1 MRNGNK
7 YGAKKVQ
14 QDGYVFDSLAEAAR
28 YRELCLLVRAGR
40 ISNLK
45 VHPRF
50 TLQRAFED
58 RAGHKHRAI
67 YYEADFGYLENG
79 VETIED
85 VKGVETPAFKLKM
98 KLFLFQYQHYDFRL
112 VKV

>member
-1 MRNGNK
+1 MSK
-7 YGAKKVQ
+7 YGAKKTQV
-14 QDGYVFDSLAEAAR
+14 DGYTFDSLSEAAR
-28 YRELCLLVRAGR
+28 YRELLLLQRAGR
-40 ISNLK
+40 ITNLE

-50 TLQRAFED
+50 LLQKPFED
-58 RAGHKHRAI
+58 RNGKKHRAI
-67 YYEADFGYLENG
+67 HYEADFKYLENG

-112 VKV
+112 VKL